1 MTTPKIPKVVVKSL
15 YEYVQEQGSKD
26 AVVEWLVANQGL
38 DRSSAEF
45 MFQKLQ
51 TAKSVDEFNA
61 YVNDEELD
69 EPVKMSAQEMQ
80 MMQAGRAALSK
91 ATAAARSKWPW
102 E

>member
-1 MTTPKIPKVVVKSL
+1 MTPKIPKVVVKSL
-15 YEYVQEQGSKD
+15 FEYVKEQGSGD
-26 AVVEWLVANQGL
+26 TVVEWLVSNQGL

-51 TAKSVDEFNA
+51 TANSVDDFNA

-80 MMQAGRAALSK
+80 MMQAGRAAVAR
-91 ATAAARSKWPW
+91 ATAATTSKWPW

>member
-1 MTTPKIPKVVVKSL
+1 MTPKIPKVVVKSL
-15 YEYVQEQGSKD
+15 FEYLKEHGSGD

-45 MFQKLQ
+45 MFQKLK
-51 TAKSVDEFNA
+51 AANSVEEFNA
-61 YVNDEELD
+61 HVNDEELD

-80 MMQAGRAALSK
+80 MMQAGRAAVRR
-91 ATAAARSKWPW
+91 ATAATTSKWPW